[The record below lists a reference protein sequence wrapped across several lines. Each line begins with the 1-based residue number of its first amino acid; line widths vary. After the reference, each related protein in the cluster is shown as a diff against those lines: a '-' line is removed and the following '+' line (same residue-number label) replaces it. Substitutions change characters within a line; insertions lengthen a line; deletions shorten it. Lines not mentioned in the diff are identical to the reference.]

1 MKARNRIRCVSCS
14 YRGQL
19 TVNYCISELTLKKLA
34 CPMCHGK
41 LKFVTLETGDRKM
54 AKKKAKKKVA
64 KKTAKK
70 TTKKTAKKKH
80 AGRKTGKPIRED
92 VEVILAKA
100 TSKMT
105 VRQVF
110 DKVNAKRK
118 VKVSVFGVRRVCD
131 SDLLPAK
138 LRRKISKRKMG

>member
-1 MKARNRIRCVSCS
+1 MKTGNRIRCVECS
-14 YRGQL
+14 YRGQFI
-19 TVNYCISELTLKKLA
+19 VKHVSESTLKKLA
-34 CPMCHGK
+34 CPMCRGK
-41 LKFVTLETGDRKM
+41 LEFVTLEIGDRKM
-54 AKKKAKKKVA
+54 AKKTAKKKAAKKTAKKVA

-70 TTKKTAKKKH
+70 KSAS
-80 AGRKTGKPIRED
+80 RPIRED
-92 VEVILAKA
+92 VEVILAKT

-110 DKVNAKRK
+110 DKVNARRR
-118 VKVSVFGVRRVCD
+118 VKVSIFGVRRVCD